1 MGTSLNDGLLPSLR
15 TRVGLPASSI
25 PHIIYHAHH
34 LSRTSLC
41 CEERLRHLRVFSLG
55 LRVPSKR
62 FTTETSARWLAWAI
76 LDYYGFALIPKFP
89 SPNHSRRSSPL
100 DEVAPIYSAAGH
112 GGADSQ
118 MCEGRKIY
126 TPAMETNGSV

>member
-34 LSRTSLC
+34 YAARNVCAIYECSPSVFEFPAKGSL
-41 CEERLRHLRVFSLG
+41 LKHQHAGLLG
-55 LRVPSKR
+55 
-62 FTTETSARWLAWAI
+62 AI